1 MIPSGIPPVL
11 FRKRASCLRPDEAP
25 YHPVPG
31 ISCETALKPIESFLS
46 LMGENHS
53 AKSPLC
59 VDLDGTLIKTDLLW
73 ESLLALLKQNP
84 LSIFL
89 LPVWLLR
96 GRAYLKHQIAQ
107 RVTLDAS
114 TLPYDQELVEFLSKE
129 RLAGRELILATASH
143 VSFAQVVATHLGLF
157 DGRVFGSDSS
167 VNLKGARKV
176 ALLVE
181 RYGTRRFAYAGNS
194 TADFPVWAEASE
206 AIVVNASAGV
216 ASRARTL
223 TTVSRVFR
231 APVNLVKQVAKAL
244 RVHQWSKNVLVFV
257 PGVASHQL
265 ANGWLL
271 LQASLAFLSF
281 SLCASAVYIVNDCL
295 DLESDRRHPRKRNRP
310 FASGNLSIPFGLAL
324 AAVCLIGGVLLAL
337 ALPSVF
343 LLVLG
348 GYLALTTGYSFYLK
362 QFVLV
367 DVIVLAQLY
376 TVRVYGGGA
385 ATGVP
390 PSHWL
395 LTFSLFL
402 FLSLALV
409 KRFTELRLMSQVEG
423 KGLHG
428 RGYWVTDLEHISS
441 IGTASGLLAVLVLA
455 LYISSKEVLLLYS
468 HAEVLWLVCPVMLYW
483 ISRVWML
490 AYRNR
495 MDDDPVVFAV
505 KDPKSYAMAGII
517 AAILF
522 FAK

>member
-1 MIPSGIPPVL
+1 
-11 FRKRASCLRPDEAP
+11 
-25 YHPVPG
+25 
-31 ISCETALKPIESFLS
+31 
-46 LMGENHS
+46 MGEDFTG
-53 AKSPLC
+53 KSPLC

-73 ESLLALLKQNP
+73 ESLLVLLKQNP

-89 LPVWLLR
+89 LPLWLLK
-96 GRAYLKHQIAQ
+96 GKASFKHEIAR

-114 TLPYDQELVEFLSKE
+114 TLPYDQDLLEFLSNE
-129 RLAGRELILATASH
+129 RQSGRELVLATASH
-143 VSFAQVVATHLGLF
+143 VSFARAVASHLELF
-157 DGRVFGSDSS
+157 DERVFGSDASI
-167 VNLKGARKV
+167 NLKGERKV

-194 TADFPVWAEASE
+194 TADLPVWAEANE
-206 AIVVNASAGV
+206 AIVVNASAGLV
-216 ASRARTL
+216 SRAQAL
-223 TTVSRVFR
+223 TTVSRVFSE
-231 APVNLVKQVAKAL
+231 PVKWLKQVAKAL
-244 RVHQWSKNVLVFV
+244 RVHQWAKNVLVFIPV
-257 PGVASHQL
+257 VASHQL
-265 ANGWLL
+265 TNSTLMM
-271 LQASLAFLSF
+271 QAGLAFLSF
-281 SLCASAVYIVNDCL
+281 SFSASSVYIINDCL
-295 DLESDRRHPRKRNRP
+295 DLAADRRHPRKKHRP
-310 FASGNLSIPFGLAL
+310 FASGNLSIPFGLLL
-324 AAVCLIGGVLLAL
+324 AAACLLGGVLLACVLPPLFLIVL
-337 ALPSVF
+337 A
-343 LLVLG
+343 

-362 QFVLV
+362 QFVLL

-385 ATGVP
+385 ATGVA

-409 KRFTELRLMSQVEG
+409 KRFTELRVISQAEG

-468 HAEVLWLVCPVMLYW
+468 HADVLWLVCPVMLYW

-505 KDPKSYAMAGII
+505 KDPKSYVMAAMIG
-517 AAILF
+517 AILF